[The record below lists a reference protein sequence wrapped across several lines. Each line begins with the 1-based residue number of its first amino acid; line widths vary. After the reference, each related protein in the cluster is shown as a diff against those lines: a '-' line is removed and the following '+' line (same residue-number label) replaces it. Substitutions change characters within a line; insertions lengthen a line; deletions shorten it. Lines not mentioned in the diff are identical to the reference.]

1 MFETNNNS
9 YQAIKEFIVKYR
21 YVFVTLIHLIQVALA
36 NYLAF
41 ALRLESI
48 FLPAYLKQLLLY
60 LPILLVIRLGFYF
73 QAGLYKSHL
82 RYSGIHDM
90 LKILK
95 SATLGSIVFFI
106 VIRYLIGDTSYP
118 LSIYILDLL
127 LLLVISGGSR
137 LSVRV
142 ALGKY
147 LHSQS
152 SGKRMLVIGAS
163 GIGEKMVR
171 DMKSHPQYGYNPV
184 GFIDEDLG
192 KKGLTIHGVPIF
204 GQITMIPEVIEK
216 HKPDEILVSMSSSN
230 NEDIRK
236 VFELSK
242 PFNIPIKKLPEL
254 NDILNDDISES
265 AKIGQRL
272 IAADLV
278 TQNQVQ
284 EALALQKTKEGKL
297 GSRLVKL
304 GYITEE
310 KLVSFLIKYNG
321 ISSIKSLSLEDLL
334 QREPVNTNIK
344 IVNEFVSGKSVMVT
358 GAGGSIGSELCRQ
371 IIKYNPSNLILFD
384 RYENG
389 LYEIDNELKRSE
401 HRDSKQLGNNIISVI
416 GDILDTSTLE
426 HVFSKHKPQ
435 IIFHAAAHKHV
446 PLMEENPIEAVKNNI
461 FGTKN
466 IIDVTSKHDVES
478 FVMISTDKAV
488 NPSSIMGATK
498 RIAEFL
504 TIRMNS
510 CSSTRFTTVRFGN
523 VLGSNGSVVT
533 TFKGLLKQGGPLT
546 VTHPDMKRYFMLI
559 PEAVQLVLTASAL
572 GNGGEIF
579 VLDMGEQIKIVELAE
594 NIIRLSG
601 FIPHKEIKIE
611 YTGLRPG
618 EKMYEELFDESEKVI
633 PTSREKLRIAVP
645 TPPSKEDLNKLI
657 SKLKHIVKNNYAD
670 EVIPTLQR
678 IIHNFKSP
686 YIPIPKI
693 PSMTNKI
700 PVKVNS
706 RGKQHRLRT

>member
-1 MFETNNNS
+1 MFEINNNI
-9 YQAIKEFIVKYR
+9 YQAIKDFIVKNR
-21 YVFVTLIHLIQVALA
+21 RVIVTLVHLIQVALA

-41 ALRLESI
+41 VLRFESI
-48 FLPAYLKQLLLY
+48 LLPAYLKQLLLY

-82 RYSGIHDM
+82 RYSGVSDLI
-90 LKILK
+90 KIIK
-95 SATLGSIVFFI
+95 SVTLGSITFFI
-106 VIRYLIGDTSYP
+106 IIRYLIGDTSYP

-142 ALGKY
+142 AFEKY
-147 LHSQS
+147 LHSRS
-152 SGKRMLVIGAS
+152 SGKRMLIIGAS

-171 DMKSHPQYGYNPV
+171 DMKSQPQYGYNPI
-184 GFIDEDLG
+184 GFIDEDPG
-192 KKGLTIHGVPIF
+192 NKGLTIHGVPIF
-204 GQITMIPEVIEK
+204 GPINMIPDVIKK
-216 HKPDEILVSMSSSN
+216 HKPDEILVSMASSN
-230 NEDIRK
+230 NKALRK

-254 NDILNDDISES
+254 NDILNHDISES

-284 EALALQKTKEGKL
+284 EALALQKAKEGKL

-321 ISSIKSLSLEDLL
+321 ISSIKSISLEDLL
-334 QREPVNTNIK
+334 QREPVSTNIESVK
-344 IVNEFVSGKSVMVT
+344 NFIEGKSVLVT

-371 IIKYNPSNLILFD
+371 IVKYNPSNMILLD

-389 LYEIDNELKRSE
+389 LYEIDNELKRTDYWNSG
-401 HRDSKQLGNNIISVI
+401 QLGNNITVVI
-416 GDILDTSTLE
+416 GDILDTLLLE
-426 HVFSKHKPQ
+426 YVFSKHKPH
-435 IIFHAAAHKHV
+435 IVFHAAAHKHV
-446 PLMEENPIEAVKNNI
+446 PLMEDNPIQAVKNNI
-461 FGTKN
+461 FGSKN
-466 IIDVTSKHDVES
+466 VIDVATRHDAES

-488 NPSSIMGATK
+488 NPTSIMGATK
-498 RIAEFL
+498 RVAEFL
-504 TIRMNS
+504 TINMNS

-533 TFKGLLKQGGPLT
+533 LFKGLLKQGGPLP
-546 VTHPDMKRYFMLI
+546 VTHPEMKRYFMLI
-559 PEAVQLVLTASAL
+559 PEAVQLVLTAAAA
-572 GNGGEIF
+572 GKGGEIF

-594 NIIRLSG
+594 NLIRLSG
-601 FIPHKEIKIE
+601 FIPHKEIKID

-618 EKMYEELFDESEKVI
+618 EKMYEELFDESEKAI
-633 PTSREKLRIAVP
+633 PTSCAKLRIAVP
-645 TPPSKEDLNKLI
+645 SPPSIEDLNEVI
-657 SKLKHIVKNNYAD
+657 SKLKRIVRNNYA
-670 EVIPTLQR
+670 EQVIPTIQK
-678 IIHNFKSP
+678 IVHNFKSP
-686 YIPIPKI
+686 YIPVPKI

-700 PVKVNS
+700 IWAERKK
-706 RGKQHRLRT
+706 RLCRLGK

>member
-1 MFETNNNS
+1 MFETNSNL
-9 YQAIKEFIVKYR
+9 YQAIKGFVVKYR
-21 YVFVTLIHLIQVALA
+21 YVFVTLIHLIQAALA

-41 ALRLESI
+41 VLRLESI
-48 FLPAYLKQLLLY
+48 FFPAYLNQLLLY

-82 RYSGIHDM
+82 RYSGVRDLI
-90 LKILK
+90 KIIR
-95 SATLGSIVFFI
+95 SVTFGSITFFI
-106 VIRYLIGDTSYP
+106 IIRYLIGDTSYP
-118 LSIYILDLL
+118 LSIYILDML

-142 ALGKY
+142 AFGKY

-171 DMKSHPQYGYNPV
+171 DMKSHPQYGYNPI

-216 HKPDEILVSMSSSN
+216 HKPDEILVSMASSN
-230 NEDIRK
+230 NKALRK

-321 ISSIKSLSLEDLL
+321 ISSVKSLSLEDLL
-334 QREPVNTNIK
+334 QREPVSTNIEAVK
-344 IVNEFVSGKSVMVT
+344 NFIEGKSVLVT

-371 IIKYNPSNLILFD
+371 IVKYNPSNLILFD

-389 LYEIDNELKRSE
+389 LYVIDNELKRTG
-401 HRDSKQLGNNIISVI
+401 DWNDGQLGNNITSVI

-435 IIFHAAAHKHV
+435 IVFHAAAHKHV
-446 PLMEENPIEAVKNNI
+446 PLMEDNPMEAVKNNI
-461 FGTKN
+461 LGTKN
-466 IIDVTSKHDVES
+466 VIDFATKHDVES

-488 NPSSIMGATK
+488 NPTSVMGATK
-498 RIAEFL
+498 RVAEFL
-504 TIRMNS
+504 TINMNS
-510 CSSTRFTTVRFGN
+510 CSSTRFTAVRFGN

-533 TFKGLLKQGGPLT
+533 IFKALLKQGGPLT
-546 VTHPDMKRYFMLI
+546 VTHPEMKRYFMLI

-572 GNGGEIF
+572 GSGGEIF

-645 TPPSKEDLNKLI
+645 SPPSIEDLNEVIL
-657 SKLKHIVKNNYAD
+657 KLKYIVRNNCAD
-670 EVIPTLQR
+670 EVIPTIQK

-686 YIPIPKI
+686 YKKI
-693 PSMTNKI
+693 PGVTSKAKKI
-700 PVKVNS
+700 LINRKDSLP
-706 RGKQHRLRT
+706 RLNMKS

>member
-1 MFETNNNS
+1 MYLTATKTS
-9 YQAIKEFIVKYR
+9 QIIKEFIVKYR
-21 YVFVTLIHLIQVALA
+21 YVFVTLIHLMQAALA

-41 ALRLESI
+41 VLRFESI
-48 FLPAYLKQLLLY
+48 LLPAYLKQLLLY

-73 QAGLYKSHL
+73 QTSLYKSHL

-90 LKILK
+90 VKILK
-95 SATLGSIVFFI
+95 SVTLGSITFFI
-106 VIRYLIGDTSYP
+106 IIRYLIGDASYP
-118 LSIYILDLL
+118 ISIYILDLL
-127 LLLVISGGSR
+127 LLLIISGGSR
-137 LSVRV
+137 LSVRI
-142 ALGKY
+142 AYGKY
-147 LHSQS
+147 INVKP
-152 SGKRMLVIGAS
+152 SGKRMLIIGAS

-171 DMKSHPQYGYNPV
+171 DMKSHPQYGYNPI
-184 GFIDEDLG
+184 GFIDEDLDN
-192 KKGLTIHGVPIF
+192 KGLMIHGVPIF
-204 GQITMIPEVIEK
+204 GQITMIPEIIEK
-216 HKPDEILVSMSSSN
+216 HKPDEILLSMASSN
-230 NEDIRK
+230 NKAIRK

-254 NDILNDDISES
+254 NDILNDNIFES

-321 ISSIKSLSLEDLL
+321 ISSMKSISLEDLL

-384 RYENG
+384 RYENSLFKIDVELRHLVG
-389 LYEIDNELKRSE
+389 LENGNYGGEI
-401 HRDSKQLGNNIISVI
+401 VPVV

-510 CSSTRFTTVRFGN
+510 SSLTKFTTVRFGN

-546 VTHPDMKRYFMLI
+546 VTHPEMKRYFMLI

-611 YTGLRPG
+611 YTGLRAG

-645 TPPSKEDLNKLI
+645 TPPLKEDLNELI
-657 SKLKHIVKNNYAD
+657 SKLKHIVRNNYAD
-670 EVIPTLQR
+670 EVIPTLQK

-700 PVKVNS
+700 RVN
-706 RGKQHRLRT
+706 GAKKLHRLGK